1 MLPQKLKNFRV
12 FNDGQDYLGI
22 ASEIELPKLK
32 MAGEEYRGSGML
44 APVDIDLGLEKL
56 EMSATYGGLVVGV
69 LRQFGLT
76 RVDGAMLRFVGA
88 YQGDSTATQ
97 ATAAELVVRGRHMEL
112 DPGNAKAGE
121 DTEWKVNS
129 TLAYLKWTINGA
141 VEVEIDV
148 INNVYMIGGTD
159 RMAAV
164 RAILGQ

>member
-1 MLPQKLKNFRV
+1 MLPHKLKNFRV

-22 ASEIELPKLK
+22 ASEVELPKLK
-32 MAGEEYRGSGML
+32 MASEEYRGSGML

-56 EMSATYGGLVVGV
+56 ELTTTYGGIVVGV

-88 YQGDSTATQ
+88 YQGDQALQ
-97 ATAAELVVRGRHMEL
+97 ATAAELVVRGRHMEI
-112 DPGNAKAGE
+112 DPGTAKAGD
-121 DTEWKVNS
+121 DTEWKVQS
-129 TLAYLKWTINGA
+129 TLAYLKWTINGV

-148 INNVYMIGGTD
+148 LANIYRIGGND

>member
-1 MLPQKLKNFRV
+1 MLPQKLKNFRT
-12 FNDGQDYLGI
+12 FNDGQDYLGV

-56 EMSATYGGLVVGV
+56 EMAATYGGIVVGV

-76 RVDGAMLRFVGA
+76 QVDGAMLRFVGA
-88 YQGDSTATQ
+88 YQGDGNSQ
-97 ATAAELVVRGRHMEL
+97 VTAAELVVRGRHMEI
-112 DPGNAKAGE
+112 DPGSAKAGE

-129 TLAYLKWTINGA
+129 TLAYLKWTINGS

-148 INNVYMIGGTD
+148 VNNIYLVGGVD
-159 RMAAV
+159 RMADI
-164 RAILGQ
+164 RAALGQ